1 VIKGGTGWHGVQRI
15 MSRRR
20 SDSRHEVWQPLDIKR
35 ILGMS
40 P

>member
-1 VIKGGTGWHGVQRI
+1 MRHGLAWRRQRI

>member
-1 VIKGGTGWHGVQRI
+1 

-35 ILGMS
+35 IFGLS